1 MELSSIVRKFIM
13 ALSGLFL
20 IIFLITHLVINSLTL
35 ASSKDLFNEAAHFMA
50 TNPIIYAMQYV
61 LALGFIIHIG
71 MGIKLTIQNK
81 RARSQEYVYNKM
93 SKNTDL
99 SSRSM
104 IVSGGLVIVFL
115 ALHLRDYFYQMK
127 FVGLPEGTTDYDLV
141 VNLFTNPYYTAVYVI
156 AFIVLGIHLNH
167 GFKSAFQSMGA
178 NHKKYNPLIKIVS
191 TAYSIVIALGIA
203 NGTSMGMGCGMDV
216 GVGIGLGIGIG
227 IDAGSGIMSFCV
239 F

>member
-1 MELSSIVRKFIM
+1 LFLCDMGRTFAILFKSKMELSSIVRKFIM

-156 AFIVLGIHLNH
+156 AFIVLGVHLNH

-191 TAYSIVIALGIA
+191 TAYSIVIALGFSTIA
-203 NGTSMGMGCGMDV
+203 IFHFINQSS
-216 GVGIGLGIGIG
+216 I
-227 IDAGSGIMSFCV
+227 F
-239 F
+239 

>member
-1 MELSSIVRKFIM
+1 MGRTFAILFKSKMELSSIVRKFIM

-20 IIFLITHLVINSLTL
+20 IIFLITHLAINSLTL

-81 RARSQEYVYNKM
+81 RARSQEYVYNRM

-178 NHKKYNPLIKIVS
+178 NHKKYNPLIKTVS
-191 TAYSIVIALGIA
+191 TAYSLVIALGFSTIA
-203 NGTSMGMGCGMDV
+203 IFHFINQSS
-216 GVGIGLGIGIG
+216 L
-227 IDAGSGIMSFCV
+227 F
-239 F
+239 

>member
-1 MELSSIVRKFIM
+1 MGRTFAIIFIIQMQLSSIVRKFIM

-35 ASSKDLFNEAAHFMA
+35 ASSKDLFNDAAHFMA

-71 MGIKLTIQNK
+71 MGVKLTIQNK

-104 IVSGGLVIVFL
+104 IISGGLVIVFL

-156 AFIVLGIHLNH
+156 AFIVLGVHLNH

-191 TAYSIVIALGIA
+191 TAYSIVIALGFSTIA
-203 NGTSMGMGCGMDV
+203 IFHFINQSS
-216 GVGIGLGIGIG
+216 I
-227 IDAGSGIMSFCV
+227 F
-239 F
+239 

>member
-93 SKNTDL
+93 TKNTDL

-191 TAYSIVIALGIA
+191 TAYSIVIALGFSTIA
-203 NGTSMGMGCGMDV
+203 IFHFINQSS
-216 GVGIGLGIGIG
+216 I
-227 IDAGSGIMSFCV
+227 F
-239 F
+239 

>member
-1 MELSSIVRKFIM
+1 M

-71 MGIKLTIQNK
+71 MGVKLTIQNK

-156 AFIVLGIHLNH
+156 AFIVLGVHLNH

-191 TAYSIVIALGIA
+191 TAYSIVIALGFSTIA
-203 NGTSMGMGCGMDV
+203 IFHFINQSS
-216 GVGIGLGIGIG
+216 I
-227 IDAGSGIMSFCV
+227 F
-239 F
+239 

>member
-1 MELSSIVRKFIM
+1 MGRTFAILFKSKMELSSIVRKFIM

-141 VNLFTNPYYTAVYVI
+141 VNLFTNPYYTAVYII
-156 AFIVLGIHLNH
+156 AFIVLGVHLNH

-191 TAYSIVIALGIA
+191 TAYSIVIALGFSTIA
-203 NGTSMGMGCGMDV
+203 IFHFINQSS
-216 GVGIGLGIGIG
+216 I
-227 IDAGSGIMSFCV
+227 F
-239 F
+239 

>member
-1 MELSSIVRKFIM
+1 MGRTFAILFKSKMKLSSIVRKFIM
-13 ALSGLFL
+13 AISGLFL
-20 IIFLITHLVINSLTL
+20 IIFLITHLAINSLTL

-156 AFIVLGIHLNH
+156 AFIVLGVHLNH

-191 TAYSIVIALGIA
+191 TAYSIVITLGFSTIA
-203 NGTSMGMGCGMDV
+203 IFHFINQSS
-216 GVGIGLGIGIG
+216 I
-227 IDAGSGIMSFCV
+227 F
-239 F
+239 

>member
-167 GFKSAFQSMGA
+167 GFKSAFQSVGA

-191 TAYSIVIALGIA
+191 TAYSIVIALGFSTIA
-203 NGTSMGMGCGMDV
+203 IFHFINQSS
-216 GVGIGLGIGIG
+216 I
-227 IDAGSGIMSFCV
+227 F
-239 F
+239 

>member
-1 MELSSIVRKFIM
+1 MGRTFAILFKSKMELSSIVRKFIM

-20 IIFLITHLVINSLTL
+20 IIFLITHLAINSLTL

-81 RARSQEYVYNKM
+81 RARSQEYIYNKM

-156 AFIVLGIHLNH
+156 AFIVLGVHLNH

-191 TAYSIVIALGIA
+191 TAYSIVITLGFSTIA
-203 NGTSMGMGCGMDV
+203 IFHFINQSS
-216 GVGIGLGIGIG
+216 I
-227 IDAGSGIMSFCV
+227 F
-239 F
+239 

>member
-1 MELSSIVRKFIM
+1 MGRTFAILFKSKMELSSIVRKFIM

-20 IIFLITHLVINSLTL
+20 IIFLVTHLVINSLTL

-71 MGIKLTIQNK
+71 MGVKLTIQNK

-156 AFIVLGIHLNH
+156 AFIVLGVHLNH

-191 TAYSIVIALGIA
+191 TAYSIVIALGFSTIA
-203 NGTSMGMGCGMDV
+203 IFHFINQSS
-216 GVGIGLGIGIG
+216 I
-227 IDAGSGIMSFCV
+227 F
-239 F
+239 

>member
-81 RARSQEYVYNKM
+81 RARSQDYVYNKM

-191 TAYSIVIALGIA
+191 TAYSIVIALGFSTIA
-203 NGTSMGMGCGMDV
+203 IFHFINQSS
-216 GVGIGLGIGIG
+216 I
-227 IDAGSGIMSFCV
+227 F
-239 F
+239 

>member
-71 MGIKLTIQNK
+71 MGIKLTFQNK

-93 SKNTDL
+93 SKNTNL

-191 TAYSIVIALGIA
+191 TAYSIVIALGFSTIA
-203 NGTSMGMGCGMDV
+203 IFHFINQSS
-216 GVGIGLGIGIG
+216 I
-227 IDAGSGIMSFCV
+227 F
-239 F
+239 

>member
-1 MELSSIVRKFIM
+1 MGRTFAILFKSKMELSSIVRKFIM

-156 AFIVLGIHLNH
+156 AFIVLGVHLNH

-191 TAYSIVIALGIA
+191 TVYSIVIALGFSTIA
-203 NGTSMGMGCGMDV
+203 IFHFINQSS
-216 GVGIGLGIGIG
+216 I
-227 IDAGSGIMSFCV
+227 F
-239 F
+239 

>member
-1 MELSSIVRKFIM
+1 MGRTFAILFKSKMELSSIVRKFIM

-20 IIFLITHLVINSLTL
+20 IVFLITHLVINSLTL

-50 TNPIIYAMQYV
+50 SNPIIYAMQYV

-156 AFIVLGIHLNH
+156 AFIVLGVHLNH

-191 TAYSIVIALGIA
+191 TAYSIVIALGFSTIA
-203 NGTSMGMGCGMDV
+203 IFHFINQSS
-216 GVGIGLGIGIG
+216 I
-227 IDAGSGIMSFCV
+227 F
-239 F
+239 

>member
-1 MELSSIVRKFIM
+1 M

-81 RARSQEYVYNKM
+81 RARSQEYIYNKM

-156 AFIVLGIHLNH
+156 AFIVLGVHLNH

-191 TAYSIVIALGIA
+191 TAYSIVIALGFSTIA
-203 NGTSMGMGCGMDV
+203 IFHFINQSS
-216 GVGIGLGIGIG
+216 IL
-227 IDAGSGIMSFCV
+227 
-239 F
+239 

>member
-1 MELSSIVRKFIM
+1 MGRTFAILFKSKMELSSIVRKFIM

-93 SKNTDL
+93 SKNTNL

-191 TAYSIVIALGIA
+191 TAYSIVIALGFSTIA
-203 NGTSMGMGCGMDV
+203 IFHFINQSS
-216 GVGIGLGIGIG
+216 I
-227 IDAGSGIMSFCV
+227 F
-239 F
+239 

>member
-1 MELSSIVRKFIM
+1 M

-156 AFIVLGIHLNH
+156 AFIFLGIHLNH

-191 TAYSIVIALGIA
+191 TAYSIVIALGFSTIA
-203 NGTSMGMGCGMDV
+203 IFHFINQSS
-216 GVGIGLGIGIG
+216 I
-227 IDAGSGIMSFCV
+227 F
-239 F
+239 

>member
-20 IIFLITHLVINSLTL
+20 IVFLITHLVINSLTL

-156 AFIVLGIHLNH
+156 AFIVLGVHLNH

-191 TAYSIVIALGIA
+191 KAYSIVIALGFSTIA
-203 NGTSMGMGCGMDV
+203 IFHFINQSS
-216 GVGIGLGIGIG
+216 I
-227 IDAGSGIMSFCV
+227 F
-239 F
+239 

>member
-1 MELSSIVRKFIM
+1 MGRTFAILFKSKMELSSIVRKFIM

-156 AFIVLGIHLNH
+156 AFIVLGVHLNH

-178 NHKKYNPLIKIVS
+178 NHKKYNPLIKTVS
-191 TAYSIVIALGIA
+191 TVYSIVIALGFSTIA
-203 NGTSMGMGCGMDV
+203 IFHFINQSS
-216 GVGIGLGIGIG
+216 I
-227 IDAGSGIMSFCV
+227 F
-239 F
+239 

>member
-50 TNPIIYAMQYV
+50 TNPIIYVMQYI

-93 SKNTDL
+93 SKNTNL

-191 TAYSIVIALGIA
+191 TAYSIVIALGFSTIA
-203 NGTSMGMGCGMDV
+203 IFHFINQSS
-216 GVGIGLGIGIG
+216 I
-227 IDAGSGIMSFCV
+227 F
-239 F
+239 

>member
-1 MELSSIVRKFIM
+1 MGRTFAILFKSKMELSSIVRKFIM

-156 AFIVLGIHLNH
+156 AFIVLGVHLNH

-191 TAYSIVIALGIA
+191 TAYSIVIALGFSTIA
-203 NGTSMGMGCGMDV
+203 IFHFINQSS
-216 GVGIGLGIGIG
+216 IL
-227 IDAGSGIMSFCV
+227 
-239 F
+239 

>member
-1 MELSSIVRKFIM
+1 M

-93 SKNTDL
+93 SKNTNL

-191 TAYSIVIALGIA
+191 TAYSIVIALGFSTIA
-203 NGTSMGMGCGMDV
+203 IFHFINQSS
-216 GVGIGLGIGIG
+216 I
-227 IDAGSGIMSFCV
+227 F
-239 F
+239 

>member
-1 MELSSIVRKFIM
+1 MGRTFAILFKSKMELSSIVRKFIM

-20 IIFLITHLVINSLTL
+20 IIFLITHLAINSLTL

-156 AFIVLGIHLNH
+156 AFIVLGVHLNH

-191 TAYSIVIALGIA
+191 TAYSIVITLGFSTIA
-203 NGTSMGMGCGMDV
+203 IFHFINQSS
-216 GVGIGLGIGIG
+216 I
-227 IDAGSGIMSFCV
+227 F
-239 F
+239 

>member
-141 VNLFTNPYYTAVYVI
+141 VNLFTNPYYTVVYVI

-191 TAYSIVIALGIA
+191 TAYSIVIALGFSTIA
-203 NGTSMGMGCGMDV
+203 IFHFINQSS
-216 GVGIGLGIGIG
+216 I
-227 IDAGSGIMSFCV
+227 F
-239 F
+239 

>member
-1 MELSSIVRKFIM
+1 MGRTFAILFKSKMELSSIVRKFIM

-71 MGIKLTIQNK
+71 MGVKLTIQNK
-81 RARSQEYVYNKM
+81 RARSREYVYNKM

-156 AFIVLGIHLNH
+156 AFIVLGVHLNH

-191 TAYSIVIALGIA
+191 TAYSIVIALGFSTIA
-203 NGTSMGMGCGMDV
+203 IFHFINQSS
-216 GVGIGLGIGIG
+216 I
-227 IDAGSGIMSFCV
+227 F
-239 F
+239 

>member
-191 TAYSIVIALGIA
+191 TAYSIVISLGFSTIA
-203 NGTSMGMGCGMDV
+203 IFHFINQSS
-216 GVGIGLGIGIG
+216 I
-227 IDAGSGIMSFCV
+227 F
-239 F
+239 

>member
-50 TNPIIYAMQYV
+50 TNPIIYVMQYV

-71 MGIKLTIQNK
+71 MGVKLTIQNK

-191 TAYSIVIALGIA
+191 TAYSIVIALGFSTIA
-203 NGTSMGMGCGMDV
+203 IFHFINQSS
-216 GVGIGLGIGIG
+216 I
-227 IDAGSGIMSFCV
+227 F
-239 F
+239 

>member
-127 FVGLPEGTTDYDLV
+127 FVGLPEGSTDYDLV

-191 TAYSIVIALGIA
+191 TAYSIVIALGFSTIA
-203 NGTSMGMGCGMDV
+203 IFHFINQSS
-216 GVGIGLGIGIG
+216 L
-227 IDAGSGIMSFCV
+227 F
-239 F
+239 

>member
-1 MELSSIVRKFIM
+1 MGRTFAILFKAKMELSSIVRKFIM

-156 AFIVLGIHLNH
+156 AFIVLGVHLNH

-191 TAYSIVIALGIA
+191 TAYSIVIALGFSTIA
-203 NGTSMGMGCGMDV
+203 IFHFINQSS
-216 GVGIGLGIGIG
+216 I
-227 IDAGSGIMSFCV
+227 F
-239 F
+239 

>member
-71 MGIKLTIQNK
+71 MGIKLTIQDK

-156 AFIVLGIHLNH
+156 AFIFLGIHLNH

-191 TAYSIVIALGIA
+191 TAYSIVIALGFSTIA
-203 NGTSMGMGCGMDV
+203 IFHFINQSS
-216 GVGIGLGIGIG
+216 I
-227 IDAGSGIMSFCV
+227 F
-239 F
+239 